1 MKKKNIRATREAL
14 KAQKIKK
21 SQENEALK
29 KQKLAEE
36 AAQKR
41 REELEKKNLAQWE
54 ETSAE
59 GRRSRVK
66 AVGVKSVFVVG
77 DDLYLATFGN
87 GNETVLEK
95 KITPDGKITT
105 FPEEETFTAKLK
117 FAKTEL
123 TEATSIGI
131 SNGRIVLPEISVD
144 NPLHTTMQKN
154 TR

>member
-105 FPEEETFTAKLK
+105 FPEEETYRSDFHWNFKWQNR
-117 FAKTEL
+117 FA
-123 TEATSIGI
+123 G
-131 SNGRIVLPEISVD
+131 NFC
-144 NPLHTTMQKN
+144 
-154 TR
+154 